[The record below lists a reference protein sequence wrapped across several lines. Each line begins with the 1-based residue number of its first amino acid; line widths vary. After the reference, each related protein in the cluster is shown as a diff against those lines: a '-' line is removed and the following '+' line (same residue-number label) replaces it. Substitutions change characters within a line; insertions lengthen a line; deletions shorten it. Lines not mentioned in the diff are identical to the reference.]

1 MTFTNYGLRSDR
13 TYQIFSNEMFFE
25 YFNLPRA
32 PTNYAPRRQS
42 SGEFPK
48 NLGIWGGFLGEASAD
63 KPEHDV
69 LELLMY
75 FLALNSENSR

>member
-1 MTFTNYGLRSDR
+1 
-13 TYQIFSNEMFFE
+13 MFFE

-48 NLGIWGGFLGEASAD
+48 NLGIWGGVLGEASAD